1 LKKGIW
7 AALFAT
13 VSLIAAGCGD
23 DESGGSNATT
33 GTTTESAKTANPEQ
47 VGQRIDALLDQIARE
62 YDPAAPAATG
72 ELAAEA
78 YLENYEVIEDAVKD
92 ADAELNERLELLLGA
107 ELRKQIREGASK
119 AEIESMVQEAKRL
132 VDQAE
137 AALEQSQ

>member
-1 LKKGIW
+1 MSKGIW
-7 AALFAT
+7 AALLAT
-13 VSLIAAGCGD
+13 VSLFAAGCGD
-23 DESGGSNATT
+23 DDSGGSATTT
-33 GTTTESAKTANPEQ
+33 GTTTESAQSANPEQ
-47 VGQRIDALLDQIARE
+47 VGQRIDELLDQIARE

-119 AEIESMVQEAKRL
+119 AEIESMVSEAKRL
-132 VDQAE
+132 LDDAVAT
-137 AALEQSQ
+137 LEQSQ